1 MEAAGEMR
9 AATKPAGTSEMSME
23 QNFRIPQKAAIKN
36 GAKYLILKRAPDSD
50 VYPNRWDFPGGRLE
64 HGEKPEKGLEREVRE
79 ETGLR
84 VEVKS
89 PEFVFCERI
98 NGHFNY
104 HVIFGCRLSGKNAAV
119 KLSGEHTGHRWAA
132 KKEILKLKTE
142 NYLRAYLKRGE

>member
-1 MEAAGEMR
+1 MR
-9 AATKPAGTSEMSME
+9 TATKLAGTSEMRME
-23 QNFRIPQKAAIKN
+23 KNFRVPQKAAIKN
-36 GAKYLILKRAPDSD
+36 GAKYLILKRSPDSD
-50 VYPNRWDFPGGRLE
+50 VYPNRWDFAGGRLE

-98 NGHFNY
+98 KAHFNY
-104 HVIFGCRLSGKNAAV
+104 HVIFGCGLNGKNTAV
-119 KLSGEHTGHRWAA
+119 KLSREHTEYRWAT

-142 NYLRAYLKRGE
+142 NYLRAYLKRRE